1 MRALAQRLQSHG
13 SERRMAGAVTLK
25 SAKTRSARSTSTKSK
40 SPKRLPAKRK
50 LQGMPTAA
58 SATASRTPAA
68 KRAETAR
75 AGVAGRAGAAN
86 AVARASLTLSSKN
99 YSSWS
104 LRGWLLARFAG
115 LQFDEVMI
123 SPDDADARKELLLL
137 APSIRVPCLAHD
149 GARVWNTLAIAQ
161 YLNEIKP
168 DAGLLPADRIAR
180 AHCRSVSGE
189 MNSGFANL
197 RSALPMNLKARHPG
211 FKIWAGAQ
219 PDIDRICE
227 IWTEC
232 LATYGGPYLFGAQR
246 GMADAMFAPVATRF
260 LTYDVKV
267 NAPCAQY
274 CRTIMALPEMIEWVA
289 AACSEPDEI
298 EELDMEF

>member
-1 MRALAQRLQSHG
+1 
-13 SERRMAGAVTLK
+13 
-25 SAKTRSARSTSTKSK
+25 
-40 SPKRLPAKRK
+40 
-50 LQGMPTAA
+50 MPPV
-58 SATASRTPAA
+58 STPARPKTPVRKASTRAA
-68 KRAETAR
+68 KVAAQ
-75 AGVAGRAGAAN
+75 AALSAQSGVAT
-86 AVARASLTLSSKN
+86 LTLSSKN

-104 LRGWLLARFAG
+104 LRGWLLARFSG
-115 LQFDEVMI
+115 IEFTEVMV

-137 APSIRVPCLAHD
+137 APSIRVPCLTHE

-168 DAGLLPADRIAR
+168 DAGLMPADRIAR

-197 RSALPMNLKARHPG
+197 RSSLPMNLKAHHPG
-211 FKIWAGAQ
+211 YKVWTGAL
-219 PDIDRICE
+219 PDIERIVE

-260 LTYDVKV
+260 LTYDVALPPV
-267 NAPCAQY
+267 CAAY
-274 CRTIMALPEMIEWVA
+274 CQTIMAMPEMQEWVA
-289 AACSEPDEI
+289 AARAEPDDI
-298 EELDMEF
+298 EELDMDF